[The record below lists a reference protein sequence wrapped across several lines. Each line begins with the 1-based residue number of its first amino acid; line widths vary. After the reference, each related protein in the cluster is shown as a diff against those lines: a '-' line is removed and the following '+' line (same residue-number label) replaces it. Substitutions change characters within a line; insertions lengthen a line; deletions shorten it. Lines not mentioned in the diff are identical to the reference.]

1 MSEEAKKASFSFAP
15 WKQLMPIILRYKAQ
29 MIVVIVSN
37 VLLAI
42 IDILFPLLQSRAVD
56 QFILTGSLE
65 GFGGFM
71 WQYGLLLVAELTL
84 LVAYFKGCMTVEM
97 CAGRDLKEACFV
109 NLQKLSLDYYNVTSA
124 GHSLSRVMSDTS
136 KIAEAT
142 AWTFPNILWALAYIP
157 GVYAV
162 LLMLDVRLALTMI
175 VLAPLVTGLTVYFQK
190 RLIALNREVR
200 AQHSHITSGYNEG
213 IMGAKTSK
221 TLALEDKL
229 SREFEA
235 ITAKSAKA
243 GIAHGRMRAIYVPL
257 IVLCGTLA
265 ASATLGL
272 GGRQVLAG
280 GLSIGVLSAFMT
292 YALSLFQLFRQ
303 TALFISMMISLQ
315 ANVERV
321 ADLMGKEPTVVDRP
335 EAVAKYGDCFEP
347 KKENWED
354 MRGEVTFEDVSFHYI
369 EGGEEVLEHVNLHV
383 PAGATVALVGET
395 GAGKSTMVNL
405 VCRFFEPT
413 EGRVLIDGRDIQ
425 ERSQLWL
432 HSHIGYV
439 LQEPHLFSGT
449 IRENILYGRPDATEE
464 EVIEAARAV
473 NVDKIA
479 AKLPMGYDTDVG
491 ECGDKLSTGEKQLI
505 SFARAII
512 AKPKIFVLDEATSS
526 VDTETERMIQQATS
540 RLMEGTTSFVIAHR
554 LSTIRQ
560 ADMILVIEGGGISE
574 MGTHEELLAAG
585 GAYYELY
592 TTQLKMQ
599 EKRYAAASASDEAV

>member
-1 MSEEAKKASFSFAP
+1 MSEKKKASFSLAP
-15 WKQLMPIILRYKAQ
+15 WKQLLPIVLRYRRPL
-29 MIVVIVSN
+29 VVIIVTN
-37 VLLAI
+37 MLLAI
-42 IDILFPLLQSRAVD
+42 IDLLYPLLQSRAVD
-56 QFILTGSLE
+56 RFIVAGALE
-65 GFGGFM
+65 GFGGYLG
-71 WQYGLLLVAELTL
+71 QYVALMTVEIVL
-84 LVAYFKGCMTVEM
+84 LVAYFRSCMKVEM

-124 GHSLSRVMSDTS
+124 GHSLSRVMSDTA

-157 GVYAV
+157 GVYTV
-162 LLMLDVRLALTMI
+162 LLMLDARLALTMI
-175 VLAPLVTGLTVYFQK
+175 VLAPLVAGFTVYFQR

-200 AQHSHITSGYNEG
+200 AQHSRITSGYNEG

-221 TLALEDKL
+221 TLALEDRL
-229 SREFEA
+229 CREFEEV
-235 ITAKSAKA
+235 TAKSARA

-272 GGRQVLAG
+272 GGNLVLG
-280 GLSIGVLSAFMT
+280 GRLSLGVLSAFMT

-303 TALFISMMISLQ
+303 TATFISGMVSLQ

-321 ADLMGKEPTVVDRP
+321 ADLISRQPTVVDRP
-335 EAVAKYGDCFEP
+335 EVLEKYGDCFAP
-347 KKENWED
+347 KKENWEP
-354 MRGEVTFEDVSFHYI
+354 MRGEVDFDDVSFHYT
-369 EGGEEVLEHVNLHV
+369 EGGEEVLSHVSVHV
-383 PAGATVALVGET
+383 PAGGTVALVGET

-413 EGRVLIDGRDIQ
+413 GGRVLIDGRDVQ

-449 IRENILYGRPDATEE
+449 IRENIRYGRPEATDA
-464 EVIEAARAV
+464 EVEEAARAV
-473 NVDKIA
+473 NADKIA
-479 AKLPMGYDTDVG
+479 AKLPKGYDTDVG

-512 AKPKIFVLDEATSS
+512 ARPAIFVLDEATSS
-526 VDTETERMIQQATS
+526 VDTATEQLIQQATKT
-540 RLMEGTTSFVIAHR
+540 LMEHTTSFVIAHR

-560 ADMILVIEGGGISE
+560 ADMILVVEHGEIVER
-574 MGTHEELLAAG
+574 GTHEELLARG

-592 TTQLKMQ
+592 TTQLSKQ
-599 EKRYAAASASDEAV
+599 EKNIS

>member
-1 MSEEAKKASFSFAP
+1 MSEKKKASFSLAP
-15 WKQLMPIILRYKAQ
+15 WKQLLPIVLRYRRPL
-29 MIVVIVSN
+29 VVIIVTN
-37 VLLAI
+37 MLLAI
-42 IDILFPLLQSRAVD
+42 IDLLYPLLQSRAVD
-56 QFILTGSLE
+56 RFIVAGTLQ
-65 GFGGFM
+65 GFGGYLG
-71 WQYGLLLVAELTL
+71 QYVALMTVEIVL
-84 LVAYFKGCMTVEM
+84 LVAYFKSCMKVEM

-124 GHSLSRVMSDTS
+124 GHSLSRVMSDTAN
-136 KIAEAT
+136 IAEAT

-157 GVYAV
+157 GVYTV
-162 LLMLDVRLALTMI
+162 LLMLDARLALTMI
-175 VLAPLVTGLTVYFQK
+175 VLAPLVAGFTVYFQR

-200 AQHSHITSGYNEG
+200 AQHSRITSGYNEG

-221 TLALEDKL
+221 TLALEDRL
-229 SREFEA
+229 CREFEEV
-235 ITAKSAKA
+235 TAKSARA

-272 GGRQVLAG
+272 GGKLVLG
-280 GLSIGVLSAFMT
+280 GRLSLGVLSAFMT

-303 TALFISMMISLQ
+303 TATFISGMVSLQ

-321 ADLMGKEPTVVDRP
+321 ADLISRQPTVVDRP
-335 EAVAKYGDCFEP
+335 EVLEKYGDCFAP
-347 KKENWED
+347 KRENWEP
-354 MRGEVTFEDVSFHYI
+354 MRGEVDFDDVSFHYT
-369 EGGEEVLEHVNLHV
+369 EGGEEVLSHVSVHV
-383 PAGATVALVGET
+383 PAGGTVALVGET

-413 EGRVLIDGRDIQ
+413 GGRVLIDGRDVQ

-449 IRENILYGRPDATEE
+449 IRENIRYGRPEATDA
-464 EVIEAARAV
+464 EVEEAARAV
-473 NVDKIA
+473 NADKIA
-479 AKLPMGYDTDVG
+479 AKLPKGYDTDVG

-512 AKPKIFVLDEATSS
+512 ARPAIFVLDEATSS
-526 VDTETERMIQQATS
+526 VDTATEQLVQQATKT
-540 RLMEGTTSFVIAHR
+540 LMEHTTSFVIAHR

-560 ADMILVIEGGGISE
+560 ADMILVVEHGEIVER
-574 MGTHEELLAAG
+574 GTHEELLARG

-592 TTQLKMQ
+592 TTQLSKQ
-599 EKRYAAASASDEAV
+599 EKNIS

>member
-1 MSEEAKKASFSFAP
+1 MSEKKKASFSLAP
-15 WKQLMPIILRYKAQ
+15 WKQLLPIVLRYRRPL
-29 MIVVIVSN
+29 VVIIVTN
-37 VLLAI
+37 MLLAI
-42 IDILFPLLQSRAVD
+42 IDLLYPLLQSRAVD
-56 QFILTGSLE
+56 RFIVAGTLQ
-65 GFGGFM
+65 GFGGYLG
-71 WQYGLLLVAELTL
+71 QYVALMTVEIVL
-84 LVAYFKGCMTVEM
+84 LVAYFKSCMKVEM

-124 GHSLSRVMSDTS
+124 GHSLSRVMSDTA

-157 GVYAV
+157 GVYTV
-162 LLMLDVRLALTMI
+162 LLMLDARLALTMI
-175 VLAPLVTGLTVYFQK
+175 VLAPLVAGFTVYFQR

-200 AQHSHITSGYNEG
+200 AQHSRITSGYNEG

-221 TLALEDKL
+221 TLALEDRL
-229 SREFEA
+229 CREFEEV
-235 ITAKSAKA
+235 TAKSARA

-272 GGRQVLAG
+272 GGNLVLG
-280 GLSIGVLSAFMT
+280 GRLSLGVLSAFMT

-303 TALFISMMISLQ
+303 TATFISGMVSLQ

-321 ADLMGKEPTVVDRP
+321 ADLISRQPTVVDRP
-335 EAVAKYGDCFEP
+335 EVLEKYGDCFAP
-347 KKENWED
+347 KKGNWEP
-354 MRGEVTFEDVSFHYI
+354 MRGEVDFDDVSFHYT
-369 EGGEEVLEHVNLHV
+369 EGGEEVLSHVSVHV
-383 PAGATVALVGET
+383 PAGGTVALVGET

-413 EGRVLIDGRDIQ
+413 GGRVLIDGRDVQ

-449 IRENILYGRPDATEE
+449 IRENIRYGRPEATDA
-464 EVIEAARAV
+464 EVEEAARAV
-473 NVDKIA
+473 NADKIA
-479 AKLPMGYDTDVG
+479 AKLPKGYDTDVG

-512 AKPKIFVLDEATSS
+512 ARPAIFVLDEATSS
-526 VDTETERMIQQATS
+526 VDTATEQLVQQATKT
-540 RLMEGTTSFVIAHR
+540 LMEHTTSFVIAHR

-560 ADMILVIEGGGISE
+560 ADMILVVEHGEIVER
-574 MGTHEELLAAG
+574 GTHEELLARG

-592 TTQLKMQ
+592 TTQLSKQ
-599 EKRYAAASASDEAV
+599 EKNIS

>member
-1 MSEEAKKASFSFAP
+1 MSEQKKASFSLVP
-15 WKQLMPIILRYKAQ
+15 WKQLLPIVLRYRRPL
-29 MIVVIVSN
+29 VVIIVTN
-37 VLLAI
+37 MLLAI
-42 IDILFPLLQSRAVD
+42 IDLLYPLLQSRAVD
-56 QFILTGSLE
+56 RFIVAGALE
-65 GFGGFM
+65 GFGGYLG
-71 WQYGLLLVAELTL
+71 QYVALMTVEIVL
-84 LVAYFKGCMTVEM
+84 LVAYFKSCMKVEM

-124 GHSLSRVMSDTS
+124 GHSLSRVMSDTA

-157 GVYAV
+157 GVYTV
-162 LLMLDVRLALTMI
+162 LLMLDARLALTMI
-175 VLAPLVTGLTVYFQK
+175 VLAPLVAGFTVYFQR

-200 AQHSHITSGYNEG
+200 AQHSRITSGYNEG

-221 TLALEDKL
+221 TLALEDRL
-229 SREFEA
+229 CREFEEV
-235 ITAKSAKA
+235 TAKSARA

-272 GGRQVLAG
+272 GGKLVLG
-280 GLSIGVLSAFMT
+280 GRLSLGVLSAFMT

-303 TALFISMMISLQ
+303 TATFISGMVSLQ

-321 ADLMGKEPTVVDRP
+321 ADLISRQPTVVDRP
-335 EAVAKYGDCFEP
+335 EVLEKYGDCFAP
-347 KKENWED
+347 KKENWEP
-354 MRGEVTFEDVSFHYI
+354 MRGEVDFDDVSFHYT
-369 EGGEEVLEHVNLHV
+369 EGGEEVLSHVSVHV
-383 PAGATVALVGET
+383 PAGGTVALVGET

-413 EGRVLIDGRDIQ
+413 GGRVLIDGRDVQ

-449 IRENILYGRPDATEE
+449 IRENIRYGRPEATDA
-464 EVIEAARAV
+464 EVEEAARAV
-473 NVDKIA
+473 NADKIA
-479 AKLPMGYDTDVG
+479 AKLPKGYDTDVG

-512 AKPKIFVLDEATSS
+512 ARPAIFVLDEATSS
-526 VDTETERMIQQATS
+526 VDTATEQLIQQATKT
-540 RLMEGTTSFVIAHR
+540 LMEHTTSFVIAHR

-560 ADMILVIEGGGISE
+560 ADMILVVEHGEIVER
-574 MGTHEELLAAG
+574 GTHEELLARG

-592 TTQLKMQ
+592 TTQLSKQ
-599 EKRYAAASASDEAV
+599 EKNIS

>member
-1 MSEEAKKASFSFAP
+1 MSEKKKASFSLAP
-15 WKQLMPIILRYKAQ
+15 WKQLLPIVLRYRRPL
-29 MIVVIVSN
+29 VVIIVTN
-37 VLLAI
+37 MLLAI
-42 IDILFPLLQSRAVD
+42 IDLLYPLLQSRAVD
-56 QFILTGSLE
+56 RFIVAGTLE
-65 GFGGFM
+65 GFGGYLG
-71 WQYGLLLVAELTL
+71 QYVALMTVEIVL
-84 LVAYFKGCMTVEM
+84 LVAYFKSCMKVEM

-124 GHSLSRVMSDTS
+124 GHSLSRVMSDTA

-157 GVYAV
+157 GVYTV
-162 LLMLDVRLALTMI
+162 LLMLDARLALTMI
-175 VLAPLVTGLTVYFQK
+175 VLAPLVAGFTVYFQR

-200 AQHSHITSGYNEG
+200 AQHSRITSGYNEG

-221 TLALEDKL
+221 TLALEDRL
-229 SREFEA
+229 CREFEEV
-235 ITAKSAKA
+235 TAKSARA

-272 GGRQVLAG
+272 GGKLVLG
-280 GLSIGVLSAFMT
+280 GRLSLGVLSAFMT

-303 TALFISMMISLQ
+303 TATFISGMVSLQ

-321 ADLMGKEPTVVDRP
+321 ADLISRQPTVVDRP
-335 EAVAKYGDCFEP
+335 EVLEKFGDCFAP
-347 KKENWED
+347 KRENWEP
-354 MRGEVTFEDVSFHYI
+354 MRGEVDFDDVSFHYT
-369 EGGEEVLEHVNLHV
+369 EGGEEVLSHVSVHV
-383 PAGATVALVGET
+383 PAGGTVALVGET

-413 EGRVLIDGRDIQ
+413 GGRVLIDGRDVQ

-449 IRENILYGRPDATEE
+449 IRENIRYGRPEATDA
-464 EVIEAARAV
+464 EVEEAARAV
-473 NVDKIA
+473 NADKIA
-479 AKLPMGYDTDVG
+479 AKLPKGYDTDVG

-512 AKPKIFVLDEATSS
+512 ARPAIFVLDEATSS
-526 VDTETERMIQQATS
+526 VDTATEQLIQQATKT
-540 RLMEGTTSFVIAHR
+540 LMEHTTSFVIAHR

-560 ADMILVIEGGGISE
+560 ADMILVVEHGEIVER
-574 MGTHEELLAAG
+574 GTHEELLARG

-592 TTQLKMQ
+592 TTQLSKQ
-599 EKRYAAASASDEAV
+599 EKNIS

>member
-1 MSEEAKKASFSFAP
+1 MSEQKKASFSLVP
-15 WKQLMPIILRYKAQ
+15 WKQLLPIVLRYRRPL
-29 MIVVIVSN
+29 VVIIVTN
-37 VLLAI
+37 MLLAI
-42 IDILFPLLQSRAVD
+42 IDLLYPLLQSRAVD
-56 QFILTGSLE
+56 RFIVAGALE
-65 GFGGFM
+65 GFGGYLG
-71 WQYGLLLVAELTL
+71 QYVALMTVEIVL
-84 LVAYFKGCMTVEM
+84 LVAYFRSCMKVEM

-124 GHSLSRVMSDTS
+124 GHSLSRVMSDTA

-157 GVYAV
+157 GVYIV
-162 LLMLDVRLALTMI
+162 LLMLDARLALTMI
-175 VLAPLVTGLTVYFQK
+175 VLAPLVAGFTVYFQR

-200 AQHSHITSGYNEG
+200 AQHSRITSGYNEG

-221 TLALEDKL
+221 TLALEDRL
-229 SREFEA
+229 CREFEEV
-235 ITAKSAKA
+235 TAKSARA

-272 GGRQVLAG
+272 GGNLVLG
-280 GLSIGVLSAFMT
+280 GRLSLGVLSAFMT

-303 TALFISMMISLQ
+303 TATFISGMVSLQ

-321 ADLMGKEPTVVDRP
+321 ADLISRQPTVVDRP
-335 EAVAKYGDCFEP
+335 EVLEKYGDCFAP
-347 KKENWED
+347 KKENWEP
-354 MRGEVTFEDVSFHYI
+354 MRGEVDFDDVSFHYT
-369 EGGEEVLEHVNLHV
+369 EGGEEVLSHVSVHV
-383 PAGATVALVGET
+383 PAGGTVALVGET

-413 EGRVLIDGRDIQ
+413 GGRVLIDGRDVQ

-449 IRENILYGRPDATEE
+449 IRENIRYGRPEATDA
-464 EVIEAARAV
+464 EVEEAARAV
-473 NVDKIA
+473 NADKIA
-479 AKLPMGYDTDVG
+479 AKLPKGYDTDVG

-512 AKPKIFVLDEATSS
+512 ARPAIFVLDEATSS
-526 VDTETERMIQQATS
+526 VDTATEQLIQQATKT
-540 RLMEGTTSFVIAHR
+540 LMEHTTSFVIAHR

-560 ADMILVIEGGGISE
+560 ADMILVVEHGEIVER
-574 MGTHEELLAAG
+574 GTHEELLARG

-592 TTQLKMQ
+592 TTQLSKQ
-599 EKRYAAASASDEAV
+599 EKNIS

>member
-1 MSEEAKKASFSFAP
+1 MSEKKKASFSLAP
-15 WKQLMPIILRYKAQ
+15 WKQLLPIVLRYRRPL
-29 MIVVIVSN
+29 VVIIVTN
-37 VLLAI
+37 MLLAI
-42 IDILFPLLQSRAVD
+42 IDLLYPLLQSRAVD
-56 QFILTGSLE
+56 RFIVAGTLQ
-65 GFGGFM
+65 GFGGYLG
-71 WQYGLLLVAELTL
+71 QYVALMTVEIVL
-84 LVAYFKGCMTVEM
+84 LVAYFKSCMKVEM

-124 GHSLSRVMSDTS
+124 GHSLSRVMSDTA

-157 GVYAV
+157 GVYTV
-162 LLMLDVRLALTMI
+162 LLMLDARLALTMI
-175 VLAPLVTGLTVYFQK
+175 VLAPLVAGFTVYFQRK
-190 RLIALNREVR
+190 LIALNREVR
-200 AQHSHITSGYNEG
+200 AQHSRITSGYNEG

-221 TLALEDKL
+221 TLALEDRL
-229 SREFEA
+229 CREFEEV
-235 ITAKSAKA
+235 TAKSARA

-272 GGRQVLAG
+272 GGNLVLG
-280 GLSIGVLSAFMT
+280 GRLSLGVLSAFMT

-303 TALFISMMISLQ
+303 TATFISGMVSLQ

-321 ADLMGKEPTVVDRP
+321 ADLISRQPTVVDRP
-335 EAVAKYGDCFEP
+335 EVLEKYGDCFAP
-347 KKENWED
+347 KKENWEP
-354 MRGEVTFEDVSFHYI
+354 MRGEVDFDDVSFHYT
-369 EGGEEVLEHVNLHV
+369 EGGEEVLSHVSVHV
-383 PAGATVALVGET
+383 PAGGTVALVGET

-413 EGRVLIDGRDIQ
+413 GGRVLIDGRDVQ

-449 IRENILYGRPDATEE
+449 IRENIRYGRPEATDA
-464 EVIEAARAV
+464 EVEEAARAV
-473 NVDKIA
+473 NADKIA
-479 AKLPMGYDTDVG
+479 AKLPKGYDTDVG

-512 AKPKIFVLDEATSS
+512 ARPAIFVLDEATSS
-526 VDTETERMIQQATS
+526 VDTATEQLIQQATKT
-540 RLMEGTTSFVIAHR
+540 LMEHTTSFVIAHR

-560 ADMILVIEGGGISE
+560 ADMILVVEHGEIVER
-574 MGTHEELLAAG
+574 GTHEELLARG

-592 TTQLKMQ
+592 TTQLSKQ
-599 EKRYAAASASDEAV
+599 EKNIS

>member
-1 MSEEAKKASFSFAP
+1 MSEKKKASFSLAP
-15 WKQLMPIILRYKAQ
+15 WKQLLPIVLRYRRPL
-29 MIVVIVSN
+29 VVIIVTN
-37 VLLAI
+37 MLLAI
-42 IDILFPLLQSRAVD
+42 IDLLYPLLQSRAVD
-56 QFILTGSLE
+56 RFIVAGTLQ
-65 GFGGFM
+65 GFGGYLG
-71 WQYGLLLVAELTL
+71 QYVALMTVEIVL
-84 LVAYFKGCMTVEM
+84 LVAYFKSCMKVEM

-124 GHSLSRVMSDTS
+124 GHSLSRVMSDTA

-157 GVYAV
+157 GVYTV
-162 LLMLDVRLALTMI
+162 LLMLDARLALTMI
-175 VLAPLVTGLTVYFQK
+175 VLAPLVAGFTVYFQR

-200 AQHSHITSGYNEG
+200 AQHSRITSGYNEG

-221 TLALEDKL
+221 TLALEDRL
-229 SREFEA
+229 CREFEEV
-235 ITAKSAKA
+235 TAKSARA

-272 GGRQVLAG
+272 GGKLVLG
-280 GLSIGVLSAFMT
+280 GRLSLGVLSAFMT

-303 TALFISMMISLQ
+303 TATFISGMVSLQ

-321 ADLMGKEPTVVDRP
+321 ADLISRQPTVVDRP
-335 EAVAKYGDCFEP
+335 EVLEKYGDCFAP
-347 KKENWED
+347 KRENWEP
-354 MRGEVTFEDVSFHYI
+354 MRGEVDFDDVSFHYT
-369 EGGEEVLEHVNLHV
+369 EGGEEVLSHVSVHV
-383 PAGATVALVGET
+383 PAGGTVALVGET

-413 EGRVLIDGRDIQ
+413 GGRVLIDGRDVQ

-449 IRENILYGRPDATEE
+449 IRENIRYGRPEATDA
-464 EVIEAARAV
+464 EVEEAARAV
-473 NVDKIA
+473 NADKIA
-479 AKLPMGYDTDVG
+479 AKLPKGYDTDVG

-512 AKPKIFVLDEATSS
+512 ARPAIFVLDEATSS
-526 VDTETERMIQQATS
+526 VDTATEQLVQQATKT
-540 RLMEGTTSFVIAHR
+540 LMEHTTSFVIAHR

-560 ADMILVIEGGGISE
+560 ADMILVVEHGEIVER
-574 MGTHEELLAAG
+574 GTHEELLARG

-592 TTQLKMQ
+592 TTQLSKQ
-599 EKRYAAASASDEAV
+599 EKNIS

>member
-1 MSEEAKKASFSFAP
+1 MSEKKKASFSLAP
-15 WKQLMPIILRYKAQ
+15 WKQLLPIVLRYRRPL
-29 MIVVIVSN
+29 VVIIVTN
-37 VLLAI
+37 MLLAI
-42 IDILFPLLQSRAVD
+42 IDLLYPLLQSRAVD
-56 QFILTGSLE
+56 RFIVAGTLQ
-65 GFGGFM
+65 GFGGYLG
-71 WQYGLLLVAELTL
+71 QYVALMTVEIVL
-84 LVAYFKGCMTVEM
+84 LVAYFKSCMKVEM

-124 GHSLSRVMSDTS
+124 GHSLSRVMSDTA

-157 GVYAV
+157 GVYTV
-162 LLMLDVRLALTMI
+162 LLMLDARLALTMI
-175 VLAPLVTGLTVYFQK
+175 VLAPLVAGFTVYFQR

-200 AQHSHITSGYNEG
+200 AQHSRITSGYNEG

-221 TLALEDKL
+221 TLALEDRL
-229 SREFEA
+229 CREFEEV
-235 ITAKSAKA
+235 TAKSARA

-265 ASATLGL
+265 ASSTLGL
-272 GGRQVLAG
+272 GGNLVLG
-280 GLSIGVLSAFMT
+280 GRLSLGVLSAFMT

-303 TALFISMMISLQ
+303 TATFISGMVSLQ

-321 ADLMGKEPTVVDRP
+321 ADLISRQPTVVDRP
-335 EAVAKYGDCFEP
+335 EVLEKYGDCFAP
-347 KKENWED
+347 KKGNWEP
-354 MRGEVTFEDVSFHYI
+354 MRGEVDFDDVSFHYT
-369 EGGEEVLEHVNLHV
+369 EGGEEVLSHVSVHV
-383 PAGATVALVGET
+383 PAGGTVALVGET

-413 EGRVLIDGRDIQ
+413 GGRVLIDGRDVQ

-449 IRENILYGRPDATEE
+449 IRENIRYGRPEATDA
-464 EVIEAARAV
+464 EVEEAARAV
-473 NVDKIA
+473 NADKIA
-479 AKLPMGYDTDVG
+479 AKLPKGYDTDVG

-512 AKPKIFVLDEATSS
+512 ARPAIFVLDEATSS
-526 VDTETERMIQQATS
+526 VDTATEQLIQQATKT
-540 RLMEGTTSFVIAHR
+540 LMEHTTSFVIAHR

-560 ADMILVIEGGGISE
+560 ADMILVVEHGEIVER
-574 MGTHEELLAAG
+574 GTHEELLARG

-592 TTQLKMQ
+592 TTQLSKQ
-599 EKRYAAASASDEAV
+599 EKNIS

>member
-1 MSEEAKKASFSFAP
+1 MSEQKKASFSLVP
-15 WKQLMPIILRYKAQ
+15 WKQLLPIVMRYKWPLV
-29 MIVVIVSN
+29 VVIVTN
-37 VLLAI
+37 ILLAI
-42 IDILFPLLQSRAVD
+42 IDLLYPLLQSRAVD
-56 QFILTGSLE
+56 RFIVAGTLQ
-65 GFGGFM
+65 GFGGYLG
-71 WQYGLLLVAELTL
+71 QYVALMTVEIVL
-84 LVAYFKGCMTVEM
+84 LVAYFKSCMKVEM

-124 GHSLSRVMSDTS
+124 GHSLSRVMSDTA

-157 GVYAV
+157 GVYTV
-162 LLMLDVRLALTMI
+162 LLMLDARLALTMI
-175 VLAPLVTGLTVYFQK
+175 VLAPLVAGFTVYFQR

-200 AQHSHITSGYNEG
+200 AQHSRITSGYNEG

-221 TLALEDKL
+221 TLALEDRL
-229 SREFEA
+229 CREFEEV
-235 ITAKSAKA
+235 TAKSARA
-243 GIAHGRMRAIYVPL
+243 GIAHGRLRAIYVPL

-272 GGRQVLAG
+272 GGKLVLG
-280 GLSIGVLSAFMT
+280 GRLSLGVLSAFMT

-303 TALFISMMISLQ
+303 TATFISGMVSLQ

-321 ADLMGKEPTVVDRP
+321 ADLISRQPTVVDRP
-335 EAVAKYGDCFEP
+335 EVLEKYGDCFAP
-347 KKENWED
+347 KKENWEP
-354 MRGEVTFEDVSFHYI
+354 MRGEVDFDDVSFHYT
-369 EGGEEVLEHVNLHV
+369 EGGEEVLSHVSVHV
-383 PAGATVALVGET
+383 PAGGTVDLVGET

-413 EGRVLIDGRDIQ
+413 GGRVLIDGRDVQ

-449 IRENILYGRPDATEE
+449 IRENIRYGRPEATDA
-464 EVIEAARAV
+464 EVEEAARAV
-473 NVDKIA
+473 NADKIA
-479 AKLPMGYDTDVG
+479 AKLPKGYDTDVG

-512 AKPKIFVLDEATSS
+512 ARPAIFVLDEATSS
-526 VDTETERMIQQATS
+526 VDTATEQLIQQATKT
-540 RLMEGTTSFVIAHR
+540 LMEHTTSFVIAHR

-560 ADMILVIEGGGISE
+560 ADMILVVEHGEIVER
-574 MGTHEELLAAG
+574 GTHEELLARG

-592 TTQLKMQ
+592 TTQLSKQ
-599 EKRYAAASASDEAV
+599 EKNIS

>member
-1 MSEEAKKASFSFAP
+1 MSEKKKASFSLAP
-15 WKQLMPIILRYKAQ
+15 WKQLLPIVLRYRRPL
-29 MIVVIVSN
+29 VVIIVTN
-37 VLLAI
+37 MLLAI
-42 IDILFPLLQSRAVD
+42 IDLLYPLLQSRAVD
-56 QFILTGSLE
+56 RFIVAGTLQ
-65 GFGGFM
+65 GFGGYLG
-71 WQYGLLLVAELTL
+71 QYVALMTVEIVL
-84 LVAYFKGCMTVEM
+84 LVAYFRSCMKVEM

-124 GHSLSRVMSDTS
+124 GHSLSRVMSDTA

-157 GVYAV
+157 GVYTV
-162 LLMLDVRLALTMI
+162 LLMLDARLALTMI
-175 VLAPLVTGLTVYFQK
+175 VLAPLVAGFTVYFQR

-200 AQHSHITSGYNEG
+200 AQHSRITSGYNEG

-221 TLALEDKL
+221 TLALEDRL
-229 SREFEA
+229 CREFEE
-235 ITAKSAKA
+235 ITAKSARA

-272 GGRQVLAG
+272 GGNLVLG
-280 GLSIGVLSAFMT
+280 GRLSLGVLSAFMT

-303 TALFISMMISLQ
+303 TATFISGMVSLQ

-321 ADLMGKEPTVVDRP
+321 ADLISRQPTVVDRP
-335 EAVAKYGDCFEP
+335 EVLEKYGDCFAP
-347 KKENWED
+347 KKENWEP
-354 MRGEVTFEDVSFHYI
+354 MRGEVDFDDVSFHYT
-369 EGGEEVLEHVNLHV
+369 EGGEEVLSHVSVHV
-383 PAGATVALVGET
+383 PAGGTVALVGET

-413 EGRVLIDGRDIQ
+413 GGRVLIDGRDVQ

-449 IRENILYGRPDATEE
+449 IRENIRYGRPEATDA
-464 EVIEAARAV
+464 EVEEAARAV
-473 NVDKIA
+473 NADKIA
-479 AKLPMGYDTDVG
+479 AKLPKGYDTDVG

-512 AKPKIFVLDEATSS
+512 ARPAIFVLDEATSS
-526 VDTETERMIQQATS
+526 VDTATEQLIQQATKT
-540 RLMEGTTSFVIAHR
+540 LMEHTTSFVIAHR

-560 ADMILVIEGGGISE
+560 ADMILVVEHGEIVER
-574 MGTHEELLAAG
+574 GTHEELLARG

-592 TTQLKMQ
+592 TTQLSKQ
-599 EKRYAAASASDEAV
+599 EKNIS

>member
-1 MSEEAKKASFSFAP
+1 MSEKKKASFSLAP
-15 WKQLMPIILRYKAQ
+15 WKQLLPIVLRYRRPL
-29 MIVVIVSN
+29 VVIIVTN
-37 VLLAI
+37 MLLAI
-42 IDILFPLLQSRAVD
+42 IDLLYPLLQSRAVD
-56 QFILTGSLE
+56 RFIVAGTLQ
-65 GFGGFM
+65 GFGGYLG
-71 WQYGLLLVAELTL
+71 QYVALMTVEIVL
-84 LVAYFKGCMTVEM
+84 LVAYFKSCMKVEM

-124 GHSLSRVMSDTS
+124 GHSLSRVMSDTA

-157 GVYAV
+157 GVYTV
-162 LLMLDVRLALTMI
+162 LLMLDARLALTMI
-175 VLAPLVTGLTVYFQK
+175 VLAPLVAGFTVYFQR

-200 AQHSHITSGYNEG
+200 AQHSRITSGYNEG

-221 TLALEDKL
+221 TLALEDRL
-229 SREFEA
+229 CREFEQ
-235 ITAKSAKA
+235 ITAKSARA

-272 GGRQVLAG
+272 GGNLVLG
-280 GLSIGVLSAFMT
+280 GRLSLGVLSAFMT

-303 TALFISMMISLQ
+303 TATFISGMVSLQ

-321 ADLMGKEPTVVDRP
+321 ADLISRQPTVVDRP
-335 EAVAKYGDCFEP
+335 EVLEKYGDCFAP
-347 KKENWED
+347 KKENWES
-354 MRGEVTFEDVSFHYI
+354 MRGEVDFDDVSFHYT
-369 EGGEEVLEHVNLHV
+369 EGGEEVLSHVSVHV
-383 PAGATVALVGET
+383 PAGGTVALVGET

-413 EGRVLIDGRDIQ
+413 GGRVLIDGRDVQ

-449 IRENILYGRPDATEE
+449 IRENIRYGRPEATDA
-464 EVIEAARAV
+464 EVEEAARAV
-473 NVDKIA
+473 NADKIA
-479 AKLPMGYDTDVG
+479 AKLPKGYDTDVG

-512 AKPKIFVLDEATSS
+512 ARPAIFVLDEATSS
-526 VDTETERMIQQATS
+526 VDTATEQLIQQATKT
-540 RLMEGTTSFVIAHR
+540 LMEHTTSFVIAHR

-560 ADMILVIEGGGISE
+560 ADMILVVEHGEIVER
-574 MGTHEELLAAG
+574 GTHEELLARG

-592 TTQLKMQ
+592 TTQL
-599 EKRYAAASASDEAV
+599 SAQAQTAV

>member
-1 MSEEAKKASFSFAP
+1 MSEKKKASFSLAP
-15 WKQLMPIILRYKAQ
+15 WKQLLPIVLRYRRPL
-29 MIVVIVSN
+29 VVIIVTN
-37 VLLAI
+37 MLLAI
-42 IDILFPLLQSRAVD
+42 IDLLYPLLQSRAVD
-56 QFILTGSLE
+56 RFIVAGALE
-65 GFGGFM
+65 GFGGYLG
-71 WQYGLLLVAELTL
+71 QYVALMTVEIVL
-84 LVAYFKGCMTVEM
+84 LVAYFKSCMKVEM

-124 GHSLSRVMSDTS
+124 GHSMSRVMSDTA

-157 GVYAV
+157 GVYTV
-162 LLMLDVRLALTMI
+162 LLMLDARLALTMI
-175 VLAPLVTGLTVYFQK
+175 VLAPLVAGFTVYFQR

-200 AQHSHITSGYNEG
+200 AQHSRITSGYNEG

-221 TLALEDKL
+221 TLALEDRL
-229 SREFEA
+229 CREFEEV
-235 ITAKSAKA
+235 TAKSARA

-272 GGRQVLAG
+272 GGNLVLG
-280 GLSIGVLSAFMT
+280 GRLSLGVLSAFMT

-303 TALFISMMISLQ
+303 TATFISGMVSLQ

-321 ADLMGKEPTVVDRP
+321 ADLISRQPTVVDRP
-335 EAVAKYGDCFEP
+335 EVLEKYGDCFAP
-347 KKENWED
+347 KKENWEP
-354 MRGEVTFEDVSFHYI
+354 MRGEVDFDDVSFHYT
-369 EGGEEVLEHVNLHV
+369 EGGEEVLSHVSVHV
-383 PAGATVALVGET
+383 PAGGTVALVGET
-395 GAGKSTMVNL
+395 GAGKSAMVNL

-413 EGRVLIDGRDIQ
+413 GGRVLIDGRDVQ

-449 IRENILYGRPDATEE
+449 IRENIRYGRPEATDA
-464 EVIEAARAV
+464 EVEEAARAV
-473 NVDKIA
+473 NADKIA
-479 AKLPMGYDTDVG
+479 AKLPKGYDTDVG

-512 AKPKIFVLDEATSS
+512 ARPAIFVLDEATSS
-526 VDTETERMIQQATS
+526 VDTATEQLVQQATKT
-540 RLMEGTTSFVIAHR
+540 LMEHTTSFVIAHR

-560 ADMILVIEGGGISE
+560 ADMILVVEHGEIVER
-574 MGTHEELLAAG
+574 GTHEELLARG

-592 TTQLKMQ
+592 TTQLSKQ
-599 EKRYAAASASDEAV
+599 EKNIS